1 MGVTKVEPTGLQ
13 ALAACC
19 ETLAS
24 DLVASS
30 GPVVPGGSFQPS
42 LAAVRAVHAAVAAT
56 AQTLATRLSAT
67 AGKMFAAA
75 AEYEAQDQSNSALI
89 EAVKL

>member
-1 MGVTKVEPTGLQ
+1 
-13 ALAACC
+13 
-19 ETLAS
+19 
-24 DLVASS
+24 
-30 GPVVPGGSFQPS
+30 